1 MAWYDNLNL
10 NSLLGTTQSA
20 ELAKTLFPDQAQ
32 AIQDRSIQGGLLGGL
47 ASYLKAP
54 KNQNRGY
61 GALIGDVLGGVQTGA
76 QSSYDT
82 NMANYLTKEKIQGMQ
97 KNKAESEAFDR
108 IMKESGNKFDKNKLQ
123 EMINSGNIEGAQKYV
138 TLFSGVKNIEAT
150 KEGKTSYR
158 QLTPDEVL
166 KRGLNTNLVYQI
178 GSDNQ
183 VAPIGGQA
191 DKTPRTVSKEDV
203 NIAGKILTDLGG
215 KDLGSYAGVVA
226 AEANKKVSQSGMSFS
241 EAVQST
247 VNDLNRTGAIKN
259 MQKTFLG
266 LPLAGTSFKEIDP
279 AKLYGQP
286 LPAPATQVDVAA
298 KRQPISEADYNK
310 LPKGATY
317 TDPSGNVRVKK

>member
-47 ASYLKAP
+47 SSYLKAP

-61 GALIGDVLGGVQTGA
+61 GALIGDILGGVQTGA
-76 QSSYDT
+76 QNSYDT

-97 KNKAESEAFDR
+97 KNKAESEALDR
-108 IMKESGNKFDKNKLQ
+108 IFKESGGKFDPKKLQ

-138 TLFSGVKNIEAT
+138 TLFRGVKDINEAKT
-150 KEGKTSYR
+150 GKVTYQ
-158 QLTPDEVL
+158 QLTPAEVL
-166 KRGLNTNLVYQI
+166 KRGLNPSLVYQV

-183 VAPIGGQA
+183 VTPIGGQA
-191 DKTPRTVSKEDV
+191 DKTPRQVSKEDV
-203 NIAGKILTDLGG
+203 SIVGKMLTDLGG
-215 KDLGSYAGVVA
+215 KDLAPYAGFVA
-226 AEANKKVSQSGMSFS
+226 AEANKKVSQSGMSLP
-241 EAVQST
+241 EAVQAT

-259 MQKTFLG
+259 MTNTFLG
-266 LPLAGTSFKEIDP
+266 IPTTKFKEIDP
-279 AKLYGQP
+279 TKLYGQSP
-286 LPAPATQVDVAA
+286 PAPATQADVAS
-298 KRQPISEADYNK
+298 KRQSISEADYNK